1 MSLLLKPLKGQHDFK
16 MTTGSLHL
24 FCFVSYNNPI
34 CQPSSPTNCNRFGVH
49 RCLVYW
55 EELPEK
61 ARMSSRKGMEN
72 CRTIGWSFSNRKD
85 QMSCQKTKSVID
97 TKTNV
102 HYRIY
107 RSHISKLSIKW
118 NPSWFFRHDNCGIPL
133 VISLVRQYCKSSSM
147 AVCGKE
153 KRSCIGRFP
162 TKCWDSHIFTSSIS
176 PKTKVNGCH
185 PIHCG

>member
-1 MSLLLKPLKGQHDFK
+1 MTLLLKPLNDNMISRWQQVPGILQLFRILRQSNLAAQFTHKLQSLRSASLPGDGQW
-16 MTTGSLHL
+16 MVP
-24 FCFVSYNNPI
+24 C
-34 CQPSSPTNCNRFGVH
+34 
-49 RCLVYW
+49 
-55 EELPEK
+55 
-61 ARMSSRKGMEN
+61 KGMEN

-118 NPSWFFRHDNCGIPL
+118 NPSWFFGHDICGIPL

-162 TKCWDSHIFTSSIS
+162 TKCWDSQIF
-176 PKTKVNGCH
+176 VNGCH

>member
-24 FCFVSYNNPI
+24 TTVSYLTTI
-34 CQPSSPTNCNRFGVH
+34 QFCQPSSPTNCNRFGVH
-49 RCLVYW
+49 LCLVTGS
-55 EELPEK
+55 LPET
-61 ARMSSRKGMEN
+61 ARMSSRKGME
-72 CRTIGWSFSNRKD
+72 
-85 QMSCQKTKSVID
+85 SVID

-107 RSHISKLSIKW
+107 RSHISKLSRKW

-133 VISLVRQYCKSSSM
+133 VSSLVRQYCKSSSM
-147 AVCGKE
+147 AVCGKQ

-162 TKCWDSHIFTSSIS
+162 TKCWDSQIFTSSIS